1 MTRRIWIYEEAN
13 LDTCLT
19 PVPQQ
24 SWDSEWLQ
32 QGVPTATCACYH
44 SRRIWFVLA
53 RREVCGKSSPNW
65 VVCEVMGVPLVIIHW
80 NRLFPSSRNHPAI
93 SSWGYS
99 RFPTGNHEASETEC
113 SVTDYN
119 KDGEPSGFSTQCVKE
134 GTACPCGKN
143 TISCPDPNDVPW
155 RFPIHGGIPKSSIY
169 RWNFQQINH
178 PAIGVPFVEAP
189 RSHGSQRC
197 DLTDVGCRQIPSSRI
212 IIQDP
217 GKFLVDHAKCRELS
231 WSLMN

>member
-1 MTRRIWIYEEAN
+1 MISSEIKLEGGWTAKNDRTSFFLPIGRNKWRVMTRRIWIYEEAN

-143 TISCPDPNDVPW
+143 TISCPDPNDVTWHCRMSPDPNDVAVWSSTVISGRPCYGMPW
-155 RFPIHGGIPKSSIY
+155 TIMIYHELIPMIY
-169 RWNFQQINH
+169 H
-178 PAIGVPFVEAP
+178 
-189 RSHGSQRC
+189 
-197 DLTDVGCRQIPSSRI
+197 
-212 IIQDP
+212 
-217 GKFLVDHAKCRELS
+217 
-231 WSLMN
+231 